1 MSEFFDVVLEFLGN
15 YWYLIPICISIF
27 NVFVVILFNIII
39 FVINNKKSL
48 NIILW
53 KCLARLPELIS
64 SSELLGGTGEMKFS
78 RVFAAILDDLCTSL
92 NIDEKVAVTKYGS
105 IINSQIENILSTP
118 QKKGVYYEKNNEKA
132 QR

>member
-1 MSEFFDVVLEFLGN
+1 MSEFLDVVLEFLGN

-27 NVFVVILFNIII
+27 NIFIVILFNVII
-39 FVINNKKSL
+39 FIINNKKKL
-48 NIILW
+48 NYILW
-53 KCLARLPELIS
+53 KCLSRLPELIA
-64 SSELLGGTGEMKFS
+64 SSELVGGTGEMKFS
-78 RVFAAILDDLCTSL
+78 RVFAAVLDDLCASL
-92 NIDEKVAVTKYGS
+92 DIGQKEAVTKYGS